1 MKKILFGL
9 SVFFTFN
16 SYSQI
21 SITIANM
28 PVSGDTLRFSTALLD
43 TSVLLNYQNNGA
55 NQIWNFDSLRV
66 ISQGVQ
72 RFISSTQTPYSSV
85 PTNRIGLLFADTI
98 SLGGS
103 SVNDVYNFI
112 TSSSTDFSIDYRAVS
127 VPTGFALFPVLRI
140 QDPYVD
146 KDEVFQFPL
155 DFGDRDSSTFDFVF
169 NNSLLGVYYGSSGYR
184 INEVDA
190 WGTITTPY
198 GTFNTLRVITD
209 MVSLDTVGFSGQN
222 IAIPSHVRTYQWI
235 SNGERVPVMTV
246 NGLVIAGTFV
256 PNSVEFRDSV
266 RIVEPLLPALAL
278 FIADTTSVEVNDDL
292 DFNNLSLG
300 STSFQW
306 DFTPNTVTYKS
317 GSSTS
322 RNITVSFKDIGK
334 YSVRLISMGG
344 SRSDTLTRTDYI
356 TVIPGFP
363 TADFIVENDSAV
375 SNVNFTILNKSAYGT
390 TFEWKF
396 IPDSVEYRMGTNDAS
411 KDSIVVRF
419 TNKGFYSIELEA
431 TNNVGSRALIKTNAV
446 FVQYPVGI
454 TELNPE
460 LNNKITLAP
469 NPVEHGSTL
478 LLKVENSILLRGYE
492 VYTIDGKLVEEV
504 DLKNRQNLSVFT
516 PQVAGIYFYK
526 ILTEQGTTTKKLIV
540 E

>member
-469 NPVEHGSTL
+469 NPVKQGSTL

>member
-454 TELNPE
+454 TELNLE

-469 NPVEHGSTL
+469 NPVEQGSTL

-526 ILTEQGTTTKKLIV
+526 ILTEQGTATKKLIV

>member
-1 MKKILFGL
+1 MKSILFGL
-9 SVFFTFN
+9 TILFTFN
-16 SYSQI
+16 TYSQI
-21 SITIANM
+21 SVTSANM

-43 TSVLLNYQNNGA
+43 SSVLLNYQNNGA
-55 NQIWNFDSLRV
+55 NQTWNFDSLRV

-72 RFISSTQTPYSSV
+72 RFISSTQTAYSSV

-112 TSSSTDFSIDYRAVS
+112 TSSSTDFSIDYRAAS

-140 QDPYVD
+140 QDPYID

-155 DFGDRDSSTFDFVF
+155 NFGDRDSSTFNFVF

-190 WGTITTPY
+190 WGTMTTPY

-209 MVSLDTVGFSGQN
+209 MVSLDTVSFSGQN

-235 SNGERVPVMTV
+235 ANGERVPVMTV
-246 NGLVIAGTFV
+246 NGVVIAETFV

-266 RIVEPLLPALAL
+266 RIVEPLLPTLAL

-306 DFTPNTVTYKS
+306 DFTPNTVTYTS

-322 RNITVSFKDIGK
+322 TNITVSFKDTGK

-344 SRSDTLTRTDYI
+344 SRYDTLTRTDYI

-363 TADFIVENDSAV
+363 TADFVVENDSAV
-375 SNVNFTILNKSAYGT
+375 SNVNFTILNKSAYGA

-454 TELNPE
+454 TEFNTE
-460 LNNKITLAP
+460 LNDKITLAP
-469 NPVEHGSTL
+469 NPIEQGSTL

-492 VYTIDGKLVEEV
+492 VYTIDGKLVEQV
-504 DLKNRQNLSVFT
+504 DLQNRHAFFIVA
-516 PQVAGIYFYK
+516 PRIAGIYLYT
-526 ILTEQGTTTKKLIV
+526 ILTDQGSITKKLIV

>member
-21 SITIANM
+21 SITSANM

-454 TELNPE
+454 TELNLE

-469 NPVEHGSTL
+469 NPVEQGSTL

>member
-21 SITIANM
+21 SITSANM

-72 RFISSTQTPYSSV
+72 RFISSSQTPYNSV

-140 QDPYVD
+140 QDPYID

-454 TELNPE
+454 IELNTELND
-460 LNNKITLAP
+460 KITLAP
-469 NPVEHGSTL
+469 NPVEKGSTL

-492 VYTIDGKLVEEV
+492 VYTIDGKLVEQV

>member
-21 SITIANM
+21 SITNANM

-454 TELNPE
+454 TELNLE

-469 NPVEHGSTL
+469 NPVEQGSTL

-526 ILTEQGTTTKKLIV
+526 ILTEQGTATKKLIV

>member
-1 MKKILFGL
+1 MKSILFGL
-9 SVFFTFN
+9 TILFTFN
-16 SYSQI
+16 TYSQI
-21 SITIANM
+21 SVTSANM

-43 TSVLLNYQNNGA
+43 SSVLLNYQNNGA
-55 NQIWNFDSLRV
+55 NQTWNFDSLRV

-72 RFISSTQTPYSSV
+72 RFISSTQTPYNSV

-112 TSSSTDFSIDYRAVS
+112 TSSSTDFSIDYRAAS

-169 NNSLLGVYYGSSGYR
+169 NNSLFGVYYGSSGYR

-235 SNGERVPVMTV
+235 ANGERVPVMTV

-266 RIVEPLLPALAL
+266 RIVEPLLPTLAL

-306 DFTPNTVTYKS
+306 DFTPNTVTYTS

-344 SRSDTLTRTDYI
+344 SRYDTLTRTDYI

-363 TADFIVENDSAV
+363 TADFLVENDSAV

-454 TELNPE
+454 TELNTE
-460 LNNKITLAP
+460 LNDKITLAP
-469 NPVEHGSTL
+469 NPVEKGSTL

-492 VYTIDGKLVEEV
+492 VYTIDGKLVEQV

-516 PQVAGIYFYK
+516 PGIAGIYFYK
-526 ILTEQGTTTKKLIV
+526 IITEQGTTTKKLIV

>member
-21 SITIANM
+21 SITSANM

-72 RFISSTQTPYSSV
+72 RFISSSQTPYNSV

-140 QDPYVD
+140 QDPYID

-356 TVIPGFP
+356 TV
-363 TADFIVENDSAV
+363 
-375 SNVNFTILNKSAYGT
+375 
-390 TFEWKF
+390 
-396 IPDSVEYRMGTNDAS
+396 
-411 KDSIVVRF
+411 
-419 TNKGFYSIELEA
+419 
-431 TNNVGSRALIKTNAV
+431 
-446 FVQYPVGI
+446 
-454 TELNPE
+454 
-460 LNNKITLAP
+460 
-469 NPVEHGSTL
+469 
-478 LLKVENSILLRGYE
+478 
-492 VYTIDGKLVEEV
+492 
-504 DLKNRQNLSVFT
+504 
-516 PQVAGIYFYK
+516 
-526 ILTEQGTTTKKLIV
+526 
-540 E
+540 

>member
-21 SITIANM
+21 SITSANM

-66 ISQGVQ
+66 VSQGVQ
-72 RFISSTQTPYSSV
+72 RFISSSQTPYNSV

-140 QDPYVD
+140 QDPYID

-454 TELNPE
+454 TELNTE

-469 NPVEHGSTL
+469 NPVEQGSTL

-492 VYTIDGKLVEEV
+492 VYTIDGKLVEQV

>member
-21 SITIANM
+21 SITSANM

-72 RFISSTQTPYSSV
+72 RFISSSQTPYNSV

-140 QDPYVD
+140 QDPYID

-454 TELNPE
+454 TELNTE

-469 NPVEHGSTL
+469 NPVEQGSTL

-492 VYTIDGKLVEEV
+492 VYTIDGKLVEQV

>member
-363 TADFIVENDSAV
+363 TADFVVENDSAV

-396 IPDSVEYRMGTNDAS
+396 IPDFVEYRMGTNDAS

-469 NPVEHGSTL
+469 NPVKQGSTL

>member
-363 TADFIVENDSAV
+363 TADFVVENDSAV

-396 IPDSVEYRMGTNDAS
+396 IPDFVEYRMGTNDAS

-469 NPVEHGSTL
+469 NPVEQGSTL
-478 LLKVENSILLRGYE
+478 LLKVENLILLRGYE

>member
-1 MKKILFGL
+1 
-9 SVFFTFN
+9 
-16 SYSQI
+16 
-21 SITIANM
+21 
-28 PVSGDTLRFSTALLD
+28 
-43 TSVLLNYQNNGA
+43 
-55 NQIWNFDSLRV
+55 
-66 ISQGVQ
+66 
-72 RFISSTQTPYSSV
+72 
-85 PTNRIGLLFADTI
+85 LLFADTI

-454 TELNPE
+454 TELNLE

-469 NPVEHGSTL
+469 NPVEQGSTL

-526 ILTEQGTTTKKLIV
+526 ILTEQGTATKKLIV

>member
-396 IPDSVEYRMGTNDAS
+396 IPDFVEYRMGTNDAS

-469 NPVEHGSTL
+469 NPVKQGSTL

>member
-1 MKKILFGL
+1 MKSILFGL
-9 SVFFTFN
+9 TILFTFN
-16 SYSQI
+16 TYSQI
-21 SITIANM
+21 SVTSANM

-43 TSVLLNYQNNGA
+43 SSVLLNYQNSGA
-55 NQIWNFDSLRV
+55 NQTWNFDSLRV

-72 RFISSTQTPYSSV
+72 RFISSTQTAYSSV

-112 TSSSTDFSIDYRAVS
+112 TSSSTDFSIDYRAAS

-140 QDPYVD
+140 QDPYID

-155 DFGDRDSSTFDFVF
+155 NFGDRDSSTFNFVF

-190 WGTITTPY
+190 WGTMTTPY

-209 MVSLDTVGFSGQN
+209 MVSLDTVSFSGQN

-235 SNGERVPVMTV
+235 ANGERVPVMTV
-246 NGLVIAGTFV
+246 NGVVIAETFV

-266 RIVEPLLPALAL
+266 RIVEPLLPTLAL

-306 DFTPNTVTYKS
+306 DFTPSTVTYIR

-322 RNITVSFKDIGK
+322 RNITVSFKDTGK

-344 SRSDTLTRTDYI
+344 SRYDTLTRTDYI
-356 TVIPGFP
+356 TVMPGFP
-363 TADFIVENDSAV
+363 TADFLVESDTAITN
-375 SNVNFTILNKSAYGT
+375 SNFKIFNKSTGAESYLWSISPKLFK
-390 TFEWKF
+390 FETGSDF
-396 IPDSVEYRMGTNDAS
+396 TSIDSVVLQFSDTGYFEVQLIAINSA
-411 KDSIVVRF
+411 
-419 TNKGFYSIELEA
+419 
-431 TNNVGSRALIKTNAV
+431 GSDTLIKKKAV
-446 FVQYPVGI
+446 YVKIPVGLR
-454 TELNPE
+454 ELNPQ
-460 LNNKITLAP
+460 LRNKILLAP
-469 NPVEHGSTL
+469 NPVEQGSTL
-478 LLKVENSILLRGYE
+478 LLKAENSILLRGYE
-492 VYTIDGKLVEEV
+492 VYTIDGKLVEQV
-504 DLKNRQNLSVFT
+504 DLQNRQAFSIIA
-516 PQVAGIYFYK
+516 PRIAGIYLYT
-526 ILTEQGTTTKKLIV
+526 ILTEQGSITKKLIV

>member
-21 SITIANM
+21 SITSANM

-72 RFISSTQTPYSSV
+72 RFISSSQTPYNSV

-140 QDPYVD
+140 QDPYID

-454 TELNPE
+454 TELNLE

-469 NPVEHGSTL
+469 NPVEQGSTL

>member
-454 TELNPE
+454 TELNLE

-469 NPVEHGSTL
+469 NPVEQGSTL

>member
-21 SITIANM
+21 SITSANM

-72 RFISSTQTPYSSV
+72 RFISSSQTPYNSV

-140 QDPYVD
+140 QDPYID

-222 IAIPSHVRTYQWI
+222 IAVPSHVRTYQWI

-266 RIVEPLLPALAL
+266 RIVEPLLPTLAR

-322 RNITVSFKDIGK
+322 RNITVSFKDTGK

-344 SRSDTLTRTDYI
+344 SRYDTLTRTDYI
-356 TVIPGFP
+356 TVLPGFP
-363 TADFIVENDSAV
+363 TADFVVENDSAV

-454 TELNPE
+454 TELNTE

-469 NPVEHGSTL
+469 NPVEQGSTL

-492 VYTIDGKLVEEV
+492 VYTIDGKLVEQV

-516 PQVAGIYFYK
+516 PRIAGIYFYK